1 MRYDTKFGFDVTAME
16 FVEQII
22 AFAGSLDPLLK
33 WCLVVLAYTLAPAC
47 LVPISLVA
55 YVSGLLLDDAIG
67 LLAYLVG
74 YTLSICFYYYLVRV
88 FSARK
93 MDFLVGYISK
103 WQDKIDNFDIVSI
116 AIAALFLPYLPL
128 IVIAALMHVR
138 LWHLVVAVLVGAFP
152 SFYFMFQAGSV
163 GRPVDGLYNPDKILM
178 SVAVLATVFV
188 IQFVVGLI
196 KNAKK
201 N

>member
-1 MRYDTKFGFDVTAME
+1 ME
-16 FVEQII
+16 LLQQIV
-22 AFAGSLDPLLK
+22 ALAGSLDPLLK
-33 WCLVVLAYTLAPAC
+33 WCLLVLAFTLAPAC
-47 LVPISLVA
+47 LVPISLVGYA
-55 YVSGLLLDDAIG
+55 SGLLLDNVGG
-67 LLAYLVG
+67 LSAYLAG
-74 YTLSICFYYYLVRV
+74 YSLSICFYYYLVRI

-93 MDFLVGYISK
+93 MDFLESYISK

-116 AIAALFLPYLPL
+116 AVAALFLPYLPL

-152 SFYFMFQAGSV
+152 SYYFMFQAGSV

-178 SVAVLATVFV
+178 SVGVLVTVFV
-188 IQFVVGLI
+188 IQFIVGLM

>member
-1 MRYDTKFGFDVTAME
+1 ME
-16 FVEQII
+16 LVQQVI

-55 YVSGLLLDDAIG
+55 YASGLLLDDAIG
-67 LLAYLVG
+67 LSAYLVG
-74 YTLSICFYYYLVRV
+74 YSLSICLYYYLVRM

-93 MDFLVGYISK
+93 IDFLEGYIAK

-152 SFYFMFQAGSV
+152 SYYFMFQAGSV